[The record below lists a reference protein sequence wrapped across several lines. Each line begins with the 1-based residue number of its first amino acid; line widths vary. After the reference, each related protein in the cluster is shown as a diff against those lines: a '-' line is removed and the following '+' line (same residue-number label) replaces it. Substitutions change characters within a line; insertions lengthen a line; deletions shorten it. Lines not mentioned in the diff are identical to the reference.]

1 MFNYDSAISDE
12 NNRLFVNTHSADWE
26 ENPDCDFYGEEITDD
41 DCVVVID
48 HHKFLGNGKYKWLTY
63 DVLAS
68 NMSSFLN
75 EVDEDEWA
83 DVEVMSGQKWRKNK

>member
-12 NNRLFVNTHSADWE
+12 NNRLFANTHSKNWE
-26 ENPDCDFYGEEITDD
+26 EDPDCDFYGDEIMDD
-41 DCVVVID
+41 DCVIVIN
-48 HHKFLGNGKYKWLTY
+48 HHKYIGNGQFKWLTY

-68 NMSSFLN
+68 NMNSFLS

-83 DVEVMSGQKWRKNK
+83 DVEVMSGKEWRKIK